1 MSEVNVATLDVVK
14 HTASSAHKD
23 LDAPFKL
30 TSLVLN
36 GDTTVDSEGLVL
48 IWVMLNLGEHILNL
62 DSQFTGRCEYNSLD
76 FAGAKKLL
84 LSEILDDRQCEGESF
99 A

>member
-1 MSEVNVATLDVVK
+1 VEKAY
-14 HTASSAHKD
+14 
-23 LDAPFKL
+23 
-30 TSLVLN
+30 
-36 GDTTVDSEGLVL
+36 
-48 IWVMLNLGEHILNL
+48 L
-62 DSQFTGRCEYNSLD
+62 DSQFTGRREYNSLD